1 VSENACGNCAQRGA
15 CDSTPKECGV
25 SKGPKGSIGRIVA
38 IGSGKGGVGKSSVSA
53 LMAVAL
59 ARKGLKVGILDA
71 DITGPSIPKLMGISS
86 MPIGSPLGIIPPKS
100 PTLGISVMSINL
112 LLEDVTKP
120 VIWRGPIIAN
130 TIKQFYEEVLWGDLD
145 ALLIDL
151 PPGTSD
157 APLTVMQSIPLDGMV
172 VVTSPQELANMVVEK
187 AMHMATMMNTE
198 ILGLVENMAYAICPH
213 CGQRWDVFGPSSL
226 DQLASKWSVERVATL
241 PMDTSISKLGDM
253 GRIEEY
259 HNLELLDPI
268 IQAFIGPQ
276 ET

>member
-1 VSENACGNCAQRGA
+1 
-15 CDSTPKECGV
+15 
-25 SKGPKGSIGRIVA
+25 
-38 IGSGKGGVGKSSVSA
+38 
-53 LMAVAL
+53 MAVAL

-86 MPIGSPLGIIPPKS
+86 MPMGSPLGIIPPKS

-112 LLEDVTKP
+112 LLEDATKP

>member
-1 VSENACGNCAQRGA
+1 MSENACGNCAQRGA
-15 CDSTPKECGV
+15 CDSTPEACGV
-25 SKGPKGSIGRIVA
+25 SKDPKGSIGRIVA